1 MDTHLIPHDFP
12 LGIVLEM
19 PIPLE
24 PPLDYLPEF
33 LRERVVV
40 KKMMHA
46 QARAGGFGRVRGA
59 DTLLGRSDTVP
70 M

>member
-1 MDTHLIPHDFP
+1 MDAHLIPHDFP

-19 PIPLE
+19 SIPLE
-24 PPLDYLPEF
+24 PPLDYLPKL

-40 KKMMHA
+40 KKVVHA
-46 QARAGGFGRVRGA
+46 QARARGFGRVRGA
-59 DTLLGRSDTVP
+59 DTLLRRSDTVS